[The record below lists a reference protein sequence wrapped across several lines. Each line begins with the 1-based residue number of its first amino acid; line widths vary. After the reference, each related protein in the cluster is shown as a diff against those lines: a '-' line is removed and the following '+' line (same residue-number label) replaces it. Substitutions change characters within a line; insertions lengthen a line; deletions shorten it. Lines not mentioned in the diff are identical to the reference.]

1 MVYEKPVLH
10 NAGFSCIMSKEEAMQ
25 FIDRTK
31 ISVKAG
37 DGGHGKSAFRREKFV
52 PKGGPSGGDG
62 GRGADVIFVVDQ
74 NMNTLLDFR
83 YHRKFKG
90 ENGENGDIKN
100 QYGHNAPPCIVKV
113 PPGTVVRD
121 EKTGEL
127 LADLTEIG
135 QQAVIAKGGRGGRG
149 NAKFKN
155 AANRAP
161 TFAEFGEPGESRD
174 LLLELKL
181 LADVG
186 LVGYPSVGKSSL
198 VATVSAAR
206 PEIADYHF
214 TTITPVLGVVQTDY
228 EKSFVMADI
237 PGLIEGAADGVGLG
251 HDFLRHVER
260 TKLILHIVD
269 ASGIEGR
276 DPVEDYRKINVELK
290 KYSEKIARRTQI
302 LVANKIDL
310 PESAG
315 HLPRLQALAKEEGLA
330 FFRISAAT
338 REGVDELIAYVG
350 KWLDEYV
357 EEPEAA
363 EEAKIYDANVED
375 PDKVT
380 IKRNDAGDFVISG
393 KSLEKLVAMT
403 NFNNDEAVRRFQYI
417 WRLKNLDEKLRE
429 RGIKEGMMVHIGEM
443 EFEYRE

>member
-1 MVYEKPVLH
+1 
-10 NAGFSCIMSKEEAMQ
+10 MQ
-25 FIDRTK
+25 FIDKTK
-31 ISVKAG
+31 VIVKAG

-52 PKGGPSGGDG
+52 PKGGPAGGDG
-62 GRGADVIFVVDQ
+62 GRGGDIVFRVDH

-83 YHRKFKG
+83 YHRKFKA

-100 QYGHNAPPCIVKV
+100 QYGKNAPPCIVKV
-113 PPGTVVRD
+113 PPGTTVRD
-121 EKTGEL
+121 EETGEL
-127 LADLTEIG
+127 LADLTEVG
-135 QQAVIAKGGRGGRG
+135 QEAVIAKGGRGGRG
-149 NAKFKN
+149 NAKFAN

-161 TFAEFGEPGESRD
+161 TFAEFGEPGESRN
-174 LLLELKL
+174 LVLELKL

-198 VATVSAAR
+198 VAACSAAR

-214 TTITPVLGVVQTDY
+214 TTITPVLGVVKTDY

-276 DPVEDYRKINVELK
+276 DPVDDFYKINKELK

-310 PESAG
+310 PEAAKN
-315 HLPRLQALAKEEGLA
+315 LPRLEALAAKEGLK
-330 FFRISAAT
+330 FFTISAAAHT
-338 REGVDELIAYVG
+338 GLKELISYVG
-350 KWLDEYV
+350 TWLDNYV
-357 EEPEAA
+357 EEPEATEEETVYDEDAARDA
-363 EEAKIYDANVED
+363 E
-375 PDKVT
+375 KVT
-380 IKRNDAGDFVISG
+380 VTRNDAGDFIVSG
-393 KSLEKLVAMT
+393 KALEKLVAMT

-417 WRLKNLDEKLRE
+417 WRIKGIDEKLKE
-429 RGIKEGMMVHIGEM
+429 RGIREGQTVHIGEM
-443 EFEYRE
+443 EFEWRE

>member
-1 MVYEKPVLH
+1 
-10 NAGFSCIMSKEEAMQ
+10 MQ
-25 FIDRTK
+25 FIDRTR

-37 DGGHGKSAFRREKFV
+37 DGGHGKSAFRHEKFV

-113 PPGTVVRD
+113 PPGTIVRD

-127 LADLTEIG
+127 LADLTEVG
-135 QQAVIAKGGRGGRG
+135 QEAVIAKGGRGGRG

-155 AANRAP
+155 SANRAP

-174 LLLELKL
+174 LVLELKL

-198 VATVSAAR
+198 VSVVSAAR

-260 TKLILHIVD
+260 TKLILHLVD
-269 ASGIEGR
+269 AAGSEGR
-276 DPVEDYRKINVELK
+276 DPVEDYHKINVELK

-302 LVANKIDL
+302 LVANKMDL
-310 PESAG
+310 PGAEEQ
-315 HLPRLQALAKEEGLA
+315 LPRLQKLAEEEGMKL
-330 FFRISAAT
+330 FPISAVTHA
-338 REGVDELIAYVG
+338 GVDDLISYVG
-350 KWLDEYV
+350 QWLDNYV
-357 EEPEAA
+357 EEPEAD
-363 EEAKIYDANVED
+363 EENKVYHTEEED

-380 IKRNDAGDFVISG
+380 ISRNDAGDFIVSG
-393 KSLEKLVAMT
+393 KALEKLVAMT
-403 NFNNDEAVRRFQYI
+403 NFGNDEAVRRFQYI
-417 WRLKNLDEKLRE
+417 WRLKNIDERLRQM
-429 RGIKEGMMVHIGEM
+429 GIKEGMTVHIGEM
-443 EFEYRE
+443 EFEYQE

>member
-1 MVYEKPVLH
+1 
-10 NAGFSCIMSKEEAMQ
+10 MQ

-135 QQAVIAKGGRGGRG
+135 QQAVIARGGRGGRG

-161 TFAEFGEPGESRD
+161 TFAEFGEPGESRE

-310 PESAG
+310 PESAE
-315 HLPRLQALAKEEGLA
+315 HLPRLQKLAEEEGLA
-330 FFRISAAT
+330 FFQISAAT
-338 REGVDELIAYVG
+338 RAGVDELISYVG

-357 EEPEAA
+357 EEPETG
-363 EEAKIYDANVED
+363 EETAVYDANVED

-380 IKRNDAGDFVISG
+380 ISRNDAGDFIISG

-403 NFNNDEAVRRFQYI
+403 NFSNDEAVRRFQYI
-417 WRLKNLDEKLRE
+417 WRLKNLDEKLKE